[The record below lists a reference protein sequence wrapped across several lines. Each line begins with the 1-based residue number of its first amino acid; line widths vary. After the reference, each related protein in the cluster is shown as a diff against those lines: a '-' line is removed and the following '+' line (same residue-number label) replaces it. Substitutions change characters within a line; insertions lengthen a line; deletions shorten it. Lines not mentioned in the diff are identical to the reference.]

1 MAQKKRATTRRSNL
15 KQKRKSGYRARKS
28 TKAGRNIM
36 KRRRARGRT
45 LTSV

>member
-15 KQKRKSGYRARKS
+15 KRKRQSGYRVRKR
-28 TKAGRNIM
+28 TKAGRKIM
-36 KRRRARGRT
+36 RRRRKRGRR